1 MYTEVLADIPLTSLV
16 NIKQI
21 ADQLETSRVTVRRY
35 LQGDWP
41 EGELSKIRG
50 KAILQKAI
58 QQLKQSSQA
67 HNKLQDFLSDID
79 GKDDQNVA
87 QAG

>member
-41 EGELSKIRG
+41 EGELSRMRG
-50 KAILQKAI
+50 KAILQKAV
-58 QQLKQSSQA
+58 QQLKKSSQA
-67 HNKLQDFLSDID
+67 HQQIEDFLSDIE
-79 GKDDQNVA
+79 GNE
-87 QAG
+87 